1 LCHKI
6 NVAQACDL
14 RARPAS
20 SLALRND
27 LLVLL
32 NGFLFSLDVLV
43 DNILRTKTSRTI
55 KPARVSDMYNMRFLP
70 ASLSRHCSWIPA
82 PGCKAL

>member
-32 NGFLFSLDVLV
+32 NGYFLGLDVLV
-43 DNILRTKTSRTI
+43 DGILRTKTSRTI
-55 KPARVSDMYNMRFLP
+55 KPAQVSDATN
-70 ASLSRHCSWIPA
+70 
-82 PGCKAL
+82 